1 MIIINHFLKSLVI
14 PSRLHSPNHH
24 CCSPMELISVME
36 RSATLEDVEQ
46 LAKQFADDGFVI
58 VDTQLPVSDLNAL
71 HKAINQKIDSNEIRK
86 STRSH
91 HSWKTRY
98 SINDDR
104 WLRTP
109 EFARFVTTILPEFAA
124 LSQGILGNHSTW
136 IELAETVSK
145 GRHLIGNNFTVIG
158 DPKPLYQDTNNSH
171 V

>member
-1 MIIINHFLKSLVI
+1 M
-14 PSRLHSPNHH
+14 
-24 CCSPMELISVME
+24 
-36 RSATLEDVEQ
+36 
-46 LAKQFADDGFVI
+46 
-58 VDTQLPVSDLNAL
+58 PVSDLDAL
-71 HKAINQKIDSNEIRK
+71 HKATDQKIDSNEIRK

-109 EFARFVTTILPEFAA
+109 EFARFVTTILFEFAA
-124 LSQGILGNHSTW
+124 LFQEILGNHSAW

-145 GRHLIGNNFTVIG
+145 RRHLIGTNFAAIG
-158 DPKPLYQDTNNSH
+158 DPKTLYQDTNNSH

>member
-1 MIIINHFLKSLVI
+1 
-14 PSRLHSPNHH
+14 
-24 CCSPMELISVME
+24 MELISVME

-46 LAKQFADDGFVI
+46 LAKQFANDGFVI

-109 EFARFVTTILPEFAA
+109 EFARFVTTILFEFAA
-124 LSQGILGNHSTW
+124 LFQEILGTSLH
-136 IELAETVSK
+136 LDRVGGDCAETSAPDWQQLHSDWGPEKFVPGHK
-145 GRHLIGNNFTVIG
+145 QQPCVAVFAWCGGYR
-158 DPKPLYQDTNNSH
+158 
-171 V
+171 

>member
-1 MIIINHFLKSLVI
+1 
-14 PSRLHSPNHH
+14 
-24 CCSPMELISVME
+24 MELISVME

-109 EFARFVTTILPEFAA
+109 EFARFVTTILSEFAA
-124 LSQGILGNHSTW
+124 LFQEILGIHSTW
-136 IELAETVSK
+136 IELAETASK
-145 GRHLIGNNFTVIG
+145 GRHLIGNNFTAIG
-158 DPKPLYQDTNNSH
+158 DPKTLYQDTNNSH
-171 V
+171 A

>member
-1 MIIINHFLKSLVI
+1 MG
-14 PSRLHSPNHH
+14 
-24 CCSPMELISVME
+24 

-46 LAKQFADDGFVI
+46 LAKQFANDGFII

-109 EFARFVTTILPEFAA
+109 EFARFVE
-124 LSQGILGNHSTW
+124 
-136 IELAETVSK
+136 
-145 GRHLIGNNFTVIG
+145 
-158 DPKPLYQDTNNSH
+158 
-171 V
+171 